1 MRAVEKTVLA
11 AILLSMSILASL
23 QQARATDLI
32 GAWATSSDECKNMF
46 VRKGGTITFAPMS
59 EIHGGGG
66 FIVER
71 LEELIPPVELTTTR
85 EDFAPSE
92 WAHRWPAQWIWVARR
107 Q

>member
-1 MRAVEKTVLA
+1 MDYAEL
-11 AILLSMSILASL
+11 
-23 QQARATDLI
+23 
-32 GAWATSSDECKNMF
+32 GPMF
-46 VRKGGTITFAPMS
+46 YGSGTIDWALPPGKWIAFLRG
-59 EIHGGGG
+59 EG